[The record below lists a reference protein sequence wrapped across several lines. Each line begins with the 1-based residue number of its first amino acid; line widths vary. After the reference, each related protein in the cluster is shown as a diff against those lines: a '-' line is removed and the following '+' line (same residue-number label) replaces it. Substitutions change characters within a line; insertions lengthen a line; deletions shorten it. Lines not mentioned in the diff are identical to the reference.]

1 MMKGEWQ
8 ETLLEKYLGMRM
20 GWGQVIQSLIDD
32 GKEFRLSV
40 LSATG
45 KD

>member
-1 MMKGEWQ
+1 MKGEWQ

-20 GWGQVIQSLIDD
+20 GWGQVMQSLIDH
-32 GKEFRLSV
+32 GKEFSLSV